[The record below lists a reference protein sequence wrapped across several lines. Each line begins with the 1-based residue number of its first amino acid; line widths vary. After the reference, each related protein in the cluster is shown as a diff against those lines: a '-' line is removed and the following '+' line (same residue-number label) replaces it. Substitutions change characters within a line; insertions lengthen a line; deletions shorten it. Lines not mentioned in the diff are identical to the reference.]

1 MYVYLSREIVVS
13 NLKNGNRTKVT
24 PKLHFA
30 EGHGP
35 EALERHPDVLLLKKE
50 WVERFHQRE
59 KSEEK
64 VKFIPNIEKRVYAA
78 GENNVGITQMSSTKY
93 GTGRRGSQA

>member
-1 MYVYLSREIVVS
+1 MYVYVSREIVVS

-50 WVERFHQRE
+50 WNGFI
-59 KSEEK
+59 K
-64 VKFIPNIEKRVYAA
+64 VK
-78 GENNVGITQMSSTKY
+78 
-93 GTGRRGSQA
+93 GRRVRKKSNSSQT